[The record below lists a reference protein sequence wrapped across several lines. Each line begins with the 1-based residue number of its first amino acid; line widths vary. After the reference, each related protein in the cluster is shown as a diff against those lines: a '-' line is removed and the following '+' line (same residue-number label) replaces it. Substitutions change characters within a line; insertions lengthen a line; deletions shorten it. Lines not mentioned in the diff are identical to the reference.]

1 MDLASLTRIKD
12 ILEDFGNISGL
23 VCNVEKTCLMQ
34 IGSDLPIQRE
44 IIDLGYNILTI
55 LGMQCGGDP
64 DQNFHNIRGKVNSQV
79 LIWSRFNLSLPGRIC
94 IAKSMMYSQIN
105 YLGCILP
112 LAAMEIQTLS
122 IMIENFVKG
131 NLNISRKRLLLSCKE
146 GGLGLFKLR
155 DFLDAQRCA

>member
-12 ILEDFGNISGL
+12 ILEDFGNVSGL

-55 LGMQCGGDP
+55 LGMQGGGDP
-64 DQNFHNIRGKVNSQV
+64 DKNFHNIRGKVNSQV
-79 LIWSRFNLSLPGRIC
+79 LFCSRFNLSLPGRIC

-155 DFLDAQRCA
+155 DFLGAQRCA